1 MQHSI
6 SNKDSDKHKAGRIMI
21 VDDNPDNLHTL
32 KAMLEV
38 HGYKTFAAINGELA
52 LQALNEVQP
61 ELFLLDIQMPNM
73 DGYEV
78 CQRLKAEPASRDIPV
93 LFISALHDP
102 MDKVKGFDVGGVDY
116 ISKPFQSEEVLAR
129 VKTHLN
135 LYHLQQDLESRVNAR
150 TLKLIDTN
158 KALRKAEEETAQQ
171 RERLARLARIQVA
184 GEMATSFA
192 HEVNQPL
199 AAIES
204 YAQAG
209 LHRLETDADN
219 IEKLKELLDKIR
231 NQANRAGHV
240 IENLRAM
247 VKKHETINVM
257 VDVNDLLNETVGLAE
272 IEIASCGCQVKI
284 ISAHDLPEIE
294 VDKIQIQ
301 QVILNLI
308 RNAVDAVCD
317 FKEEEKKQL
326 VVQSSMNEKKEV
338 EFSVVDNGNGV
349 LDSGIEN
356 LFNPFFTTKETGMGI
371 GLSICRTIIE
381 GHGGKIWYSSNPVGG
396 AIFHFSLPVKSTKV

>member
-1 MQHSI
+1 ML
-6 SNKDSDKHKAGRIMI
+6 
-21 VDDNPDNLHTL
+21 VDDNPDNLRTL
-32 KAMLEV
+32 KALLDA

-52 LQALNEVQP
+52 LQAMSEVQP

-78 CQRLKAEPASRDIPV
+78 CQQLKKEPRTRDIPV
-93 LFISALHDP
+93 LFISALHEP
-102 MDKVKGFDVGGVDY
+102 MDKVKGFEVGGVDY

-135 LYHLQQDLESRVNAR
+135 LYHLQQGLESRVSAR
-150 TLKLIDTN
+150 TLELIDTN

-209 LHRLETDADN
+209 LQRLETDPDN
-219 IEKLKELLDKIR
+219 IAKLEELLDKIR
-231 NQANRAGHV
+231 NQANRAGAV
-240 IENLRAM
+240 IEHLRAM
-247 VKKHETINVM
+247 VKKHETRNVI
-257 VDVNDLLNETVGLAE
+257 VDVNDLLNESVGLAE
-272 IEIASCGCQVKI
+272 IEIASCGCRVKVI
-284 ISAHDLPEIE
+284 IEHELPEIE

-317 FKEEEKKQL
+317 LKEEEKKLL
-326 VVQSSMNEKKEV
+326 VVQSSLNDKKEV
-338 EFSVVDNGNGV
+338 EVSVTDNGKGV
-349 LDSGIEN
+349 PDSDIEK

-371 GLSICRTIIE
+371 GLSICRSIIE
-381 GHGGKIWYSSNPVGG
+381 GHSGKIWYSSNPVGG
-396 AIFHFSLPVKSTKV
+396 AIFHFSLPVKSKKVR